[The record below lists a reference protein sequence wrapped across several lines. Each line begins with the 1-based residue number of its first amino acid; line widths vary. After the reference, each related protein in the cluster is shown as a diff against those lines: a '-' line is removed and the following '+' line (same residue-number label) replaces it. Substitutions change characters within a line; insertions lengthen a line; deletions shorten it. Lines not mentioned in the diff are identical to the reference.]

1 MLKKMLLI
9 AVIAVIAAM
18 AVTAVGC
25 GANTTSSAS
34 ASSGATTSEAGTE
47 KTTTAEEA
55 AEKAGLKVD
64 EKGNVTD
71 KNGKKVSVKDGKV
84 TVEVDGKKVTVDT
97 DTIKPSTTKT
107 TSTSSKSSSST
118 ASSKPTSSD
127 TSSKT
132 TSSSNT
138 TSSKPTSSNTSS
150 KPTATKPTQPTTS
163 KPEATTKP
171 TTPSTPT
178 ESKKW
183 HEAVYEYIDHP
194 AVTEKV
200 WVVDKAAYTYEEP
213 VYETQWRTICN
224 DCGADITGN
233 AVSHAGMELKNGGKG
248 SYRAEPREVQ
258 TSTKTVTVPEQG
270 HYEIKVIKEAWTEK
284 KLVKEAGYY

>member
-9 AVIAVIAAM
+9 AVIAAM
-18 AVTAVGC
+18 ALTAVGC

-34 ASSGATTSEAGTE
+34 ASSEATTSEAAENPTE
-47 KTTTAEEA
+47 KETTVEEVA
-55 AEKAGLKVD
+55 ADKAGLKVD

-84 TVEVDGKKVTVDT
+84 TVEVDGKKFTVDT

-118 ASSKPTSSD
+118 ASSKPASSD

-138 TSSKPTSSNTSS
+138 TSSKPTNSNTSS
-150 KPTATKPTQPTTS
+150 NTTSSKQETS
-163 KPEATTKP
+163 KPTT
-171 TTPSTPT
+171 STPT
-178 ESKKW
+178 ESKTW
-183 HEAVYEYIDHP
+183 HEAVYEY
-194 AVTEKV
+194 TEV

-213 VYETQWRTICN
+213 VYEEQWRTICN

-233 AVSHAGMELKNGGKG
+233 PGPHCVEHLLDGGKG

-258 TSTKTVTVPEQG
+258 TGSKTVTVPEEG
-270 HYEIKVIKEAWTEK
+270 HYETQK
-284 KLVKEAGYY
+284 KLVREAGYY

>member
-1 MLKKMLLI
+1 MLKKMLL
-9 AVIAVIAAM
+9 IAVIAAM

-25 GANTTSSAS
+25 GANTTSS
-34 ASSGATTSEAGTE
+34 SSVSSEATTSEAAENPTE
-47 KTTTAEEA
+47 KETTVEEVA
-55 AEKAGLKVD
+55 ADKAGLKVD

-118 ASSKPTSSD
+118 TSSKPASSD

-150 KPTATKPTQPTTS
+150 KPTASKPTQPTTS

-171 TTPSTPT
+171 TTPTPT

-183 HEAVYEYIDHP
+183 HEAVYEY
-194 AVTEKV
+194 TEV

-213 VYETQWRTICN
+213 VYEEQGRAICN
-224 DCGADITGN
+224 TCGADITDCIGEHGYNHLMNGEN
-233 AVSHAGMELKNGGKG
+233 A
-248 SYRAEPREVQ
+248 SYSVRYIEIQVG
-258 TSTKTVTVPEQG
+258 TKTVTVPEQG
-270 HYEIKVIKEAWTEK
+270 HYETQK
-284 KLVKEAGYY
+284 KLVREAGYY

>member
-1 MLKKMLLI
+1 MLKKMLL
-9 AVIAVIAAM
+9 IAVIAAM

-34 ASSGATTSEAGTE
+34 ASSGATTSEADTE

-138 TSSKPTSSNTSS
+138 TS
-150 KPTATKPTQPTTS
+150 

-171 TTPSTPT
+171 TTSTTPT

-183 HEAVYEYIDHP
+183 HEAVYEY
-194 AVTEKV
+194 TEV

-213 VYETQWRTICN
+213 VYEEQWRTICN

-233 AVSHAGMELKNGGKG
+233 PGPHCVEHLLNGGKG

-258 TSTKTVTVPEQG
+258 TGTKTVTVPDQG
-270 HYEIKVIKEAWTEK
+270 HYETQK
-284 KLVKEAGYY
+284 KLVREAGYY

>member
-1 MLKKMLLI
+1 MLKKMLL
-9 AVIAVIAAM
+9 IAVIAAM

-34 ASSGATTSEAGTE
+34 ASSEASTE

-55 AEKAGLKVD
+55 AADKAGLKVD

-97 DTIKPSTTKT
+97 EDIKPVTHKTDTGT
-107 TSTSSKSSSST
+107 TSKSNSSSAT
-118 ASSKPTSSD
+118 SSKPTSSD
-127 TSSKT
+127 TTSKQET
-132 TSSSNT
+132 A
-138 TSSKPTSSNTSS
+138 SKSEPTGNTSS
-150 KPTATKPTQPTTS
+150 KPTTS
-163 KPEATTKP
+163 KPETPTKP
-171 TTPSTPT
+171 A
-178 ESKKW
+178 ESKIW

-194 AVTEKV
+194 AVTEQV
-200 WVVDKAAYTYEEP
+200 WVVDTPATTYEEP

-224 DCGADITGN
+224 ACGADITGN
-233 AVSHAGMELKNGGKG
+233 ISSHGRYHQELGNWENF
-248 SYRAEPREVQ
+248 SYGAKPTQVQ
-258 TSTKTVTVPEQG
+258 TGTKTVTVPEQG
-270 HYEIKVIKEAWTEK
+270 HYETKVVKEAWTEK

>member
-1 MLKKMLLI
+1 MLKKILL
-9 AVIAVIAAM
+9 IAVIAAM

-25 GANTTSSAS
+25 RANTTGSNTSSS
-34 ASSGATTSEAGTE
+34 ESTTQATEQKTE
-47 KTTTAEEA
+47 NTTTAEEA
-55 AEKAGLKVD
+55 ADKAGLKVD

-84 TVEVDGKKVTVDT
+84 TVEVDGKKITVDR
-97 DTIKPSTTKT
+97 DVIKPITKT
-107 TSTSSKSSSST
+107 TNTSSQNSSSS
-118 ASSKPTSSD
+118 ASSGT
-127 TSSKT
+127 TSKT

-138 TSSKPTSSNTSS
+138 SSNTSS
-150 KPTATKPTQPTTS
+150 SNTS
-163 KPEATTKP
+163 SSDS
-171 TTPSTPT
+171 STSDNSSTSTSSKQESSSNTSSAPT
-178 ESKKW
+178 ESKIW
-183 HEAVYEYIDHP
+183 HEAVYEYIEHP
-194 AVTEKV
+194 AVTEQV

-233 AVSHAGMELKNGGKG
+233 AVSHAGLELKNGGKG

-258 TSTKTVTVPEQG
+258 IGTKTVTVPEEG
-270 HYEIKVIKEAWTEK
+270 HYETRVVKEAWTEK